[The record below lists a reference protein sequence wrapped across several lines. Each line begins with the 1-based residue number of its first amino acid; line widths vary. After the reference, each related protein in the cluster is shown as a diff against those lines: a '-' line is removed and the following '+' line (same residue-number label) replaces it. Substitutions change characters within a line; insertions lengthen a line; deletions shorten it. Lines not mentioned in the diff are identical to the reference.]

1 MGGGVPRDRP
11 ETAAAERGIAPK
23 QQLDKDN
30 GPWPMLC
37 GSIIISPMT
46 SGRTAIVV
54 AYGALLTAAALVAG
68 SAPGAPVTPER
79 VAVYAAAVL
88 ASIAIGA
95 VVRDDAIVSVPW
107 LVVAGIFAIHLAL
120 RLAGDRL
127 FADPFF
133 YLPVVVLAGA
143 EWVGLA
149 SGTHLRTR
157 SRRGG
162 AGRGRTRRP

>member
-1 MGGGVPRDRP
+1 
-11 ETAAAERGIAPK
+11 
-23 QQLDKDN
+23 
-30 GPWPMLC
+30 MLC
-37 GSIIISPMT
+37 GSIIISPVT
-46 SGRTAIVV
+46 LGCTATVV
-54 AYGALLTAAALVAG
+54 GYGALLTAAALVAG

-95 VVRDDAIVSVPW
+95 VARHDAIVSVPW
-107 LVVAGIFAIHLAL
+107 LVVAGIVAIHLAL

-133 YLPVVVLAGA
+133 YLPVMVLAGA